1 MAKCLDQGRVL
12 IIVKDVGQKNKLLKM
27 KELNGEK
34 ITTKEIG
41 VAKVEKG
48 VMYGIP
54 TYIITD
60 EIHENIKG
68 GKVVNVRRLYQTK
81 EGQWHENESILL
93 TFEGEMPEKA
103 EMGYI
108 SYPVQVYVPVPLRC
122 FKCQRIGHVAAVCRG
137 KIRCVKCG
145 GEHEFDKCTEVNGLK
160 CCNCGG
166 PHSAA
171 YGGCEVQIK
180 AREVQKYKAE
190 HKIMLKQWRVVEV
203 KTEEKR

>member
-1 MAKCLDQGRVL
+1 M
-12 IIVKDVGQKNKLLKM
+12 
-27 KELNGEK
+27 
-34 ITTKEIG
+34 
-41 VAKVEKG
+41 
-48 VMYGIP
+48 
-54 TYIITD
+54 
-60 EIHENIKG
+60 
-68 GKVVNVRRLYQTK
+68 
-81 EGQWHENESILL
+81 
-93 TFEGEMPEKA
+93 
-103 EMGYI
+103 
-108 SYPVQVYVPVPLRC
+108 PLRC

-190 HKIMLKQWRVVEV
+190 HNVTYAEVVKICGSKEDRREEV
-203 KTEEKR
+203 KGQKQDSRNIEIGKQRRWNVNISVLLKRMH